1 MKKILFIEDEPK
13 LQESVQKKLTSG
25 GFTVIQ
31 GVDGKDGIEKAIH
44 ELPDLILLD
53 IMLPGGMNGFDVL
66 RDLKGNETTKLI
78 PVVMLTNLDS
88 EMETAMSMG
97 AKDYIIKT
105 DISLENL
112 LKKVE
117 MYTATA
123 P

>member
-25 GFTVIQ
+25 GFTVFQ

-66 RDLKGNETTKLI
+66 RELKGNETTKLI

-88 EMETAMSMG
+88 EMETAKSMG
-97 AKDYIIKT
+97 AIDYIIKT

-117 MYTATA
+117 MYTAT
-123 P
+123 

>member
-13 LQESVQKKLTSG
+13 LQESVRMKLTSG
-25 GFTVIQ
+25 GFIVIQ
-31 GVDGKDGIEKAIH
+31 GVNGKEGIEKAIH

-66 RDLKGNETTKLI
+66 RDLKGDETTKSI

-88 EMETAMSMG
+88 EMNDALSMG

-117 MYTATA
+117 AYTAN
-123 P
+123 